1 MDPSFNN
8 SGYKLTKIGYSLKD
22 ITVIQAPI
30 GTYLHRADVNPFTK
44 ICERE
49 GVYPIF
55 VSPMASV
62 TDEKNYH
69 ERIKN
74 KLTPVIPRSVK
85 QNLDFN
91 SRMKIAKETF
101 VSISLQE
108 AEEEL
113 LKREIKP
120 DQKKIYICIDIANGN
135 LQNLYHVCKRL
146 KKTFKDKICI
156 MTGNVANPKT
166 YKYYADNGIDWMRV
180 GIGLGSRCITA
191 CNTSIYYPPATL
203 LDELHRE
210 KLLYAKENNGKVP
223 TKIILDGGITNFD
236 DIMKALA
243 LGADAVMS
251 GYLFAL
257 AEEACGEIGYAKN
270 ISEYSKGNYLTKE
283 EYDKL
288 NEEEK
293 IGMKKF
299 RDYYGMSTKKAQSIV
314 NGKATKTS
322 EGISK
327 PVTVEYPVSK
337 WVDNMQA
344 YMRSAMSY
352 TNSGNLKE
360 FQENTQIIILGGS
373 GDYCYRK

>member
-1 MDPSFNN
+1 MDPASNN
-8 SGYKLTKIGYSLKD
+8 PGFKLCKIGYSLKD
-22 ITVIQAPI
+22 VTVIQAPI
-30 GTYLHRADVNPFTK
+30 GKYLHRADVNPFTN
-44 ICERE
+44 ICGRD

-62 TDEKNYH
+62 TDEKNYKVW
-69 ERIKN
+69 IDN

-85 QNLDFN
+85 QNIDFK
-91 SRMKIAKETF
+91 SRMKLAEETF

-113 LKREIKP
+113 LKMEVKP

-135 LQNLYHVCKRL
+135 LQNLYHACKKL
-146 KKTFKDKICI
+146 KKLFKDKICI

-166 YKYYADNGIDWMRV
+166 YKYYADYGIDWMRV

-210 KLLYAKENNGKVP
+210 KLLYAKENNGNAP

-236 DIMKALA
+236 EIMKALA

-270 ISEYSKGNYLTKE
+270 ITEYGKGNYLEKE
-283 EYDKL
+283 EYNKL
-288 NEEEK
+288 GKDEK
-293 IGMKKF
+293 KEMKKF

-314 NGKATKTS
+314 NGRATKTS

-327 PVTVEYPVSK
+327 PVMIEYPVAK
-337 WVDNMQA
+337 WVDNMQS

-352 TNSGNLKE
+352 TNSGNLDE
-360 FQENTQIIILGGS
+360 FRENTQLIILGGS
-373 GDYCYRK
+373 GDFCYRK

>member
-1 MDPSFNN
+1 MDPASNN
-8 SGYKLTKIGYSLKD
+8 PGFKLCKIGYSLKD
-22 ITVIQAPI
+22 VTVIQAPI
-30 GTYLHRADVNPFTK
+30 GKYLHRADVNPFTN
-44 ICERE
+44 ICGRD

-62 TDEKNYH
+62 TDEKNYKVW
-69 ERIKN
+69 IDN

-85 QNLDFN
+85 QNIDFK
-91 SRMKIAKETF
+91 SRMKLAEETF

-113 LKREIKP
+113 LKMEVKP

-135 LQNLYHVCKRL
+135 LQNLYHACKKL
-146 KKTFKDKICI
+146 KKLFKDKICI

-166 YKYYADNGIDWMRV
+166 YKYYADYGIDWMRV

-210 KLLYAKENNGKVP
+210 KLLYAKENNGNAP

-236 DIMKALA
+236 EIMKALA

-251 GYLFAL
+251 GYLFAI

-270 ISEYSKGNYLTKE
+270 ITEYGKGNYLEKE
-283 EYDKL
+283 EYNKL
-288 NEEEK
+288 GNDEK
-293 IGMKKF
+293 KEMKKF

-314 NGKATKTS
+314 NGRATKTS

-327 PVTVEYPVSK
+327 PVMIEYPVAK
-337 WVDNMQA
+337 WVDNMQS

-352 TNSGNLKE
+352 TNSGNLDE
-360 FQENTQIIILGGS
+360 FRENTQLIILGGS
-373 GDYCYRK
+373 GDFCYRK

>member
-1 MDPSFNN
+1 MDPASN
-8 SGYKLTKIGYSLKD
+8 SIGYKLNKVGYSLKD
-22 ITVIQAPI
+22 VTIIQAPI
-30 GTYLHRADVNPFTK
+30 GRYLHRADVNPFTK
-44 ICERE
+44 ICDRDE
-49 GVYPIF
+49 VYPIF

-62 TDEKNYH
+62 TDEKNYK
-69 ERIKN
+69 EWLKN

-85 QNLDFN
+85 QNLDFI
-91 SRMKIAKETF
+91 SRIKLAEETF

-113 LKREIKP
+113 LKWEIKP
-120 DQKKIYICIDIANGN
+120 EQKKIYICIDIANGN
-135 LQNLYHVCKRL
+135 LQNLYHVCKKL
-146 KKTFKDKICI
+146 KKIFKEKISI

-166 YKYYADNGIDWMRV
+166 YKYYADNGIEWMRV

-191 CNTSIYYPPATL
+191 CNTAIYYPPATL

-210 KLLYAKENNGKVP
+210 KLLYAKENNGYAP

-236 DIMKALA
+236 EIMKALA
-243 LGADAVMS
+243 LGADAIMS

-257 AEEACGEIGYAKN
+257 AEEACGEIGYAKDIN
-270 ISEYSKGNYLTKE
+270 EYSKGQYLTKE

-288 NEEEK
+288 GNEEQK
-293 IGMKKF
+293 GLQKF
-299 RDYYGMSTKKAQSIV
+299 RDYYGMSTKKAQTIV

-327 PVTVEYPVSK
+327 PVRIEYPIAK

-352 TNSGNLKE
+352 TNSGNLLE
-360 FQENTQIIILGGS
+360 FQENTQVIILGGT

>member
-1 MDPSFNN
+1 MNPSANC
-8 SGYKLTKIGYSLKD
+8 SGFKLNKIGYSLKD
-22 ITVIQAPI
+22 VTVIPAPI
-30 GTYLHRADVNPFTK
+30 GKYLHRGDVNPCTK

-49 GVYPIF
+49 EMYPIF

-62 TDEKNYH
+62 TDENNYKVWI
-69 ERIKN
+69 RN
-74 KLTPVIPRSVK
+74 KLTPVVPRSVR

-91 SRMKIAKETF
+91 QRMKLAEETF

-113 LKREIKP
+113 LKMQFTEE
-120 DQKKIYICIDIANGN
+120 QKKIYICIDIANGN
-135 LQNLYHVCKRL
+135 LQNLYSTCRHL
-146 KKTFKDKICI
+146 KKAFKDKIEI
-156 MTGNVANPKT
+156 MTGNVANPKA

-210 KLLYAKENNGKVP
+210 KILYAKENNGKAP
-223 TKIILDGGITNFD
+223 TKLILDGGITNFD

-243 LGADAVMS
+243 LGADAIMS

-257 AEEACGEIGYAKN
+257 AEEACGEIGFAKN
-270 ISEYSKGNYLTKE
+270 IDEYAKVNYLNQE
-283 EYDKL
+283 EFDKL
-288 NEEEK
+288 KEEEK
-293 IGMKKF
+293 IEYKKF

-314 NGKATKTS
+314 NGKATRTS

-327 PVTVEYPVSK
+327 PVKIEYPVSK

-352 TNSGNLKE
+352 TNSGNLEE
-360 FQENTQIIILGGS
+360 FKENTQLILLGGS
-373 GDYCYRK
+373 GDFCYRK

>member
-1 MDPSFNN
+1 MDPASNN
-8 SGYKLTKIGYSLKD
+8 SGYKLNKIGYSLKD
-22 ITVIQAPI
+22 VTVIQAPI
-30 GTYLHRADVNPFTK
+30 GKYLHRADVNPFTT
-44 ICERE
+44 ICGRE
-49 GVYPIF
+49 EVYPIF

-62 TDEKNYH
+62 TDEKNYK
-69 ERIKN
+69 EWIKN

-85 QNLDFN
+85 QNLDFKE
-91 SRMKIAKETF
+91 RMKIAEETF

-113 LKREIKP
+113 LKTEIKP
-120 DQKKIYICIDIANGN
+120 EQKKIYICIDIANGN
-135 LQNLYHVCKRL
+135 LQNLYHACRKL
-146 KKTFKDKICI
+146 KKLFKDKISI

-210 KLLYAKENNGKVP
+210 KLLYAKENNGKTP

-243 LGADAVMS
+243 LGADAIMS
-251 GYLFAL
+251 GYLFAIS
-257 AEEACGEIGYAKN
+257 EEACGEIGYAKE
-270 ISEYSKGNYLTKE
+270 ISEYSKGNYLTQE
-283 EYDKL
+283 EYDKI
-288 NEEEK
+288 NDEEK
-293 IGMKKF
+293 KEMKKF

-314 NGKATKTS
+314 NGKATRTS

-327 PVTVEYPVSK
+327 PVKVEYPVAK

-352 TNSGNLKE
+352 TNSGNLSE
-360 FQENTQIIILGGS
+360 FQENTQLIILGGS
-373 GDYCYRK
+373 GDFCYRK

>member
-1 MDPSFNN
+1 M
-8 SGYKLTKIGYSLKD
+8 
-22 ITVIQAPI
+22 
-30 GTYLHRADVNPFTK
+30 NPFTN
-44 ICERE
+44 ICGRD

-62 TDEKNYH
+62 TDEKNYKVW
-69 ERIKN
+69 IDN

-85 QNLDFN
+85 QNIDFK
-91 SRMKIAKETF
+91 SRMKLAEETF

-113 LKREIKP
+113 LKMEVKP

-135 LQNLYHVCKRL
+135 LQNLYHACKKL
-146 KKTFKDKICI
+146 KKLFKDKICI

-210 KLLYAKENNGKVP
+210 KLLYAKENNGNAP

-236 DIMKALA
+236 EIMKALA

-251 GYLFAL
+251 GYLFAI

-270 ISEYSKGNYLTKE
+270 ITEYGKGNYLEKE
-283 EYDKL
+283 EYNKL
-288 NEEEK
+288 GKDEK
-293 IGMKKF
+293 KEMKKF

-314 NGKATKTS
+314 NGRATKTS

-327 PVTVEYPVSK
+327 PVMIEYPVAK
-337 WVDNMQA
+337 WVDNMQS

-352 TNSGNLKE
+352 TNSGNLDE
-360 FQENTQIIILGGS
+360 FRENTQLIILGGS
-373 GDYCYRK
+373 GDFCYRK

>member
-1 MDPSFNN
+1 MDPASNN
-8 SGYKLTKIGYSLKD
+8 PGFKLCKIGYSLKD
-22 ITVIQAPI
+22 VTVIQAPI
-30 GTYLHRADVNPFTK
+30 GKYLHRADVNPFTN
-44 ICERE
+44 ICGRD

-62 TDEKNYH
+62 TDEKNYKVW
-69 ERIKN
+69 IDN

-85 QNLDFN
+85 QNIDFK
-91 SRMKIAKETF
+91 SRMKLAEETF

-113 LKREIKP
+113 LKMEVKP

-135 LQNLYHVCKRL
+135 LQNLYHACKKL
-146 KKTFKDKICI
+146 KKLFKDKICI

-166 YKYYADNGIDWMRV
+166 YKYYADYGIDWMRV

-210 KLLYAKENNGKVP
+210 KLLYAKENNGNAP

-236 DIMKALA
+236 EIMKALA

-251 GYLFAL
+251 GYLFAI

-270 ISEYSKGNYLTKE
+270 ITEYGKGNYLEKE
-283 EYDKL
+283 EYNKL
-288 NEEEK
+288 GNDEK
-293 IGMKKF
+293 KEMNKF

-314 NGKATKTS
+314 NGRATKTS

-327 PVTVEYPVSK
+327 PVMIEYPVAK
-337 WVDNMQA
+337 WVDNMQS

-352 TNSGNLKE
+352 TNSGNLDE
-360 FQENTQIIILGGS
+360 FRENTQLIILGGS
-373 GDYCYRK
+373 GDFCYRK

>member
-1 MDPSFNN
+1 MDPSSNS

-22 ITVIQAPI
+22 VTVIQAPI
-30 GTYLHRADVNPFTK
+30 GKYLHRADVNPFTK
-44 ICERE
+44 ICERD

-62 TDEKNYH
+62 TDEKNYKVW
-69 ERIKN
+69 IQN
-74 KLTPVIPRSVK
+74 GLTP
-85 QNLDFN
+85 
-91 SRMKIAKETF
+91 
-101 VSISLQE
+101 LQE

-113 LKREIKP
+113 LKMEITP
-120 DQKKIYICIDIANGN
+120 NQRKIYICIDIANGN
-135 LQNLYHVCKRL
+135 LQNLYHACKRL
-146 KKTFKDKICI
+146 KKLFKDKICI

-191 CNTSIYYPPATL
+191 CNTSIYYPAATL

-210 KLLYAKENNGKVP
+210 KMLYAKENNGNTP

-236 DIMKALA
+236 EIIKAFA

-251 GYLFAL
+251 GYLFAVT
-257 AEEACGEIGYAKN
+257 EEACGEIGYSKD
-270 ISEYSKGNYLTKE
+270 IKEYTKGNYLTKE

-288 NEEEK
+288 DNEQ
-293 IGMKKF
+293 KKEYKRF

-314 NGKATKTS
+314 NGKATRTS

-327 PVTVEYPVSK
+327 PVNVEYPVAK

-344 YMRSAMSY
+344 YLRSAMSY

-360 FQENTQIIILGGS
+360 FQDNTQLIILGGT
-373 GDYCYRK
+373 GDFCYRK

>member
-1 MDPSFNN
+1 MDPASNN
-8 SGYKLTKIGYSLKD
+8 PGFKLCKIGYSLKD
-22 ITVIQAPI
+22 VTVIQAPI
-30 GTYLHRADVNPFTK
+30 GKYLHRADVNPFTN
-44 ICERE
+44 ICGRD

-62 TDEKNYH
+62 TDEKNYKVW
-69 ERIKN
+69 IDN

-85 QNLDFN
+85 QNIDFK
-91 SRMKIAKETF
+91 SRMKLAEETF

-113 LKREIKP
+113 LKMEVKP

-135 LQNLYHVCKRL
+135 LQNLYHACKKL
-146 KKTFKDKICI
+146 KKLFKDKICI

-166 YKYYADNGIDWMRV
+166 YKYYADYGIDWMRV

-210 KLLYAKENNGKVP
+210 KLLYAKENNGNAP

-236 DIMKALA
+236 EIMKALA

-251 GYLFAL
+251 GYLFAI

-270 ISEYSKGNYLTKE
+270 ITEYGKGNYLEKE
-283 EYDKL
+283 EYNKL
-288 NEEEK
+288 GKDEK
-293 IGMKKF
+293 KEMKKF

-314 NGKATKTS
+314 NGRATKTS

-327 PVTVEYPVSK
+327 PVMIEYPVAK
-337 WVDNMQA
+337 WVDNMQS

-352 TNSGNLKE
+352 TNSGNLDE
-360 FQENTQIIILGGS
+360 FRENTQLIILGGS
-373 GDYCYRK
+373 GDFCYRK